1 MFGPIFD
8 GVFAAILIILTII
21 FLMGKGEKILQ
32 FFNGNRK
39 LQNKKR
45 TEEEKKQ
52 YSRVMGIFT
61 GILAVSE
68 ILVALYPDNRII
80 IILSLGIV
88 IADLVAVG
96 IYSKKYN

>member
-45 TEEEKKQ
+45 TEEEKNKI
-52 YSRVMGIFT
+52 YVIKL
-61 GILAVSE
+61 IN
-68 ILVALYPDNRII
+68 VAY
-80 IILSLGIV
+80 
-88 IADLVAVG
+88 
-96 IYSKKYN
+96 IYG